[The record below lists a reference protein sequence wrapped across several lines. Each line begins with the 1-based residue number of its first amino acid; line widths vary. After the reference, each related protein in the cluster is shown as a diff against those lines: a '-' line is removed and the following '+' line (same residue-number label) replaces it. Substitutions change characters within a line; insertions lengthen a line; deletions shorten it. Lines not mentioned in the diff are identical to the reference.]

1 MANSNETC
9 TGRCHRAMTRR
20 VKVEIMRGKAV
31 DVNVVILPSGVGLRS
46 VKRLDG
52 YGARLY
58 PPSRPHPTSSN
69 SITALHRTPPRR
81 PYKTSFNHGYELL
94 SYIWRSL
101 WKKRNACVFICR
113 FCHVTPTFSILTL
126 LFRHSYGNAHLLAPH
141 E

>member
-1 MANSNETC
+1 MAKLNERQMPSSYDKK
-9 TGRCHRAMTRR
+9 G
-20 VKVEIMRGKAV
+20 KGSQWKLVEIMRGKAV

-81 PYKTSFNHGYELL
+81 PYKTSFSHGYELL

-113 FCHVTPTFSILTL
+113 FCHVTPR
-126 LFRHSYGNAHLLAPH
+126 FRS
-141 E
+141 